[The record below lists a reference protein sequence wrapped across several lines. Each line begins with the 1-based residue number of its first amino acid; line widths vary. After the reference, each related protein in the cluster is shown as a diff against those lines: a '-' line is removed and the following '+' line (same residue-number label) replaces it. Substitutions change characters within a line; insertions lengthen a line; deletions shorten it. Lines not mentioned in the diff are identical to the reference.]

1 MRSERTFL
9 PPLGWGELQID
20 SGGVAAFRAWEG
32 EGRPALGP
40 AGSGGASREAFM
52 ARAAEEVAAAGVGP
66 LATELGMGHLV
77 DLGDLPSPSGAAA
90 EAAAAAAEE
99 AAAAAAREAEEAA
112 AAAAREVE
120 EAEAAALAAAE
131 RAAGALRRAEA
142 ELVEAEASAEA
153 LAQEAASAGARVEV
167 LRREFAAAREA
178 SQEAEEVVRAA
189 RAGRLVEVVAGVE
202 EAALPSAPDAGALNG
217 AEAPAAAEAGVLNGA
232 EAPAAEAGVNGAER
246 PGAALPLD
254 DSGWRQEL
262 RLWLPDDPELAEG
275 PADLA
280 SAPAPAAAAAA
291 AAPAADPPPPPASSA
306 DPGGGAVEFTL
317 ATPSVSGAPAS
328 ALAVTVAADPPVF
341 EFACDAATDVTLHWA
356 VAKEQGGRW
365 RRVPRG
371 WKTLP
376 DFSID
381 AGGNAW
387 ETPFVRVPPAL
398 RGDGPAQTMRL
409 ELAPGGQRKV
419 AGVVFVLKVGDA
431 GTYLNNG
438 GDDFFVPLT

>member
-1 MRSERTFL
+1 
-9 PPLGWGELQID
+9 
-20 SGGVAAFRAWEG
+20 
-32 EGRPALGP
+32 
-40 AGSGGASREAFM
+40 M
-52 ARAAEEVAAAGVGP
+52 ARAAEEVAAAGAGP
-66 LATELGMGHLV
+66 LATELGLGHLV

-112 AAAAREVE
+112 AVAVREVE

-153 LAQEAASAGARVEV
+153 LAQEAASAGARVEE

-178 SQEAEEVVRAA
+178 SQEAEEEVRAA

-202 EAALPSAPDAGALNG
+202 EAAPPSAPDAGALNG
-217 AEAPAAAEAGVLNGA
+217 AEAPASAEAGVLNGA
-232 EAPAAEAGVNGAER
+232 EAPAAEAGLNGAER
-246 PGAALPLD
+246 PFATLPLD

-262 RLWLPDDPELAEG
+262 RLWLPDDPEPAEG
-275 PADLA
+275 PAGLA
-280 SAPAPAAAAAA
+280 SSPAPAAAA

-306 DPGGGAVEFTL
+306 NPEGGAVEFTL

-387 ETPFVRVPPAL
+387 ETPFLRVPPAL
-398 RGDGPAQTMRL
+398 RGDGSAQTMRL
-409 ELAPGGQRKV
+409 ELAAGGLRKV
-419 AGVVFVLKVGDA
+419 AGAVFVLKVGDA

-438 GDDFFVPLT
+438 GDDFFVPLA